1 MNEQALRDAYELF
14 SQGGYNG
21 SFEKFV
27 ELITNNPDALSDS
40 YTLFTENGYAGTL
53 DDFSGLMGVKKK
65 EETEINTDS
74 KSEIG
79 ISQPNTLSRNQR
91 LNVGAGP
98 EKDTAIE
105 RAFGKNEVTDF
116 FGDMYRAWKTGAGQ
130 GATVDDALK
139 VFASGS
145 NVSEENLQDYIDA
158 VENMDSFSPSEEMQ
172 DFSRIYEAEGKGI
185 KGFLKGIYKNPTA
198 AIQVA
203 LSSLRAMINP
213 GSVAAGAAGAGTGA
227 AIGSAGLA
235 LAPITSTVGAG
246 AGAIFGMTGALET
259 GLSFTEFLREELNKK
274 GLDFTDDNIRTI
286 LEDDEAMGNITR
298 RSLARGAT
306 ISSISALTGG
316 LAAGVGAN
324 VGKNVAMKL
333 GTTAG
338 RAAAGAAGIG
348 VQAIGGGTGEALG
361 RAAAGQ
367 EMDVAEIG
375 FEAIGEVA
383 SPSIIGTIAGM
394 AKVPKYEVNKE
405 KVTEETVIDI
415 INKSTSYLE
424 LDNTD
429 IKITDSPLIEQA
441 LKDKKK
447 QLLDEFTMENS
458 LTPEQLEKAS
468 PQDIQ
473 DLVSLQNLY
482 NKYKGEETLQGI
494 KNAANFKQ
502 QFDNK
507 IDAIQKQSTEE
518 VDVSKP
524 TADSEAVGEGDTE
537 QQSTTGEITSEPIT
551 DSKKQAEEIETQVED
566 DAFSIKVPS
575 QKEQIIELLQTEKTL
590 SNKQAADKLGILE
603 ANVRRIFGVG
613 TKDGVFERVT
623 TTNPETNVV
632 EEIPGV
638 YTLKTPDN
646 KNFGVIETADALTSL
661 PRLVKDGFKF
671 DFIYLDP
678 PYKADSGN
686 RNIAAF
692 PPMTDSQF
700 GQMVDSL
707 KDLTVN
713 DNAPILLQYTK
724 SQQAPNNLQR
734 LNYLKSLNKA
744 GFNLAGDISEIT
756 YIPTDQAG
764 KEAKFGGKTRR
775 ADIMIFT
782 KSGKLNINDLPVN
795 LSQEQGQYVVR
806 VPVASRG
813 KQIKK
818 KDPKTGKIKTTYEY
832 TGRTRKPPEL
842 LKILIKGLTEQGQA
856 VLDPTAGTGSTL
868 EAAVALGRDFYG
880 IEIMEETAVMARKNV
895 EKAAANKVE
904 TQVEEEVV
912 EEVAPATNKIGN
924 FDVVIE
930 DNKVVSV
937 TKKGKKATSSSQ
949 RNVAEK
955 IISTGAIDVDAGQN
969 SQNPGQTT
977 KPRSI
982 AINIERL
989 KKEIKDQVTDFENL
1003 ISGSGIESLFGTK
1016 FTSQS
1021 IKDYFGRSPS
1031 QMGPGF
1037 IQTWVATKENG
1048 GQNISDGF
1056 TDSNESFFDADAV
1069 ASFIETNFSKKQFK
1083 GRIEGDLKSELKLE
1097 REKFTEVTGLPSQP
1111 KIVGL
1116 VANAPTQEEVQQKAS
1131 EEAVK
1136 SSQEEAQ
1143 KIEDDKLKEARKE
1156 GQEDIKNILQEKAT
1170 RKRAQTNITQ
1180 GKLGTE
1186 LSTEVLQK
1194 IFSIDP
1200 KIIRSLIKSEDLPAK
1215 TLERYN
1221 ALAQLIGQKK
1231 AVLIDLPT
1239 AAQIKKEADS
1249 LFNILESGIDEQI
1262 EKVGEATTK
1271 EKADA
1276 KSLKDEIINMA
1287 VKINKSLDF
1296 PSRELAQKIKNL
1308 TYKDLDLLITTT
1320 EDGDVDVKK
1329 LEQLILIKKNI
1340 DAGFVPAAANDIIN
1354 LIETKKDSQSTA
1366 PKIINIAIRGL
1377 QSGLRKAIFDI
1388 GKALNIIQN
1397 GNFFEAVF
1405 KSNPKT
1411 VIDDLLGNANDT
1423 TIFEKLIRPL
1433 ASAFAGFDVDRNKVL
1448 KQTIGTAEKLIAFD
1462 GKKTIER
1469 SQNEIVYDKIKI
1481 MTYLLQLEH
1490 ESNPLQT
1497 DKDKSLTPAAIDFL
1511 KANIKYY
1518 IKSSPLEGNV
1528 SIKMFTDIINDYVV
1542 DGEVSL
1548 KKLKDSFSPNI
1559 NKAVDLYRKGF
1570 DNLAVKTNYVSTIL
1584 RRNKVNIFNNYVKHA
1599 VMYDTKNASDRL
1611 EADNLHSKKLQSFLK
1626 ASTKSGSTE
1635 ERTGGAKALYF
1646 DPSYALMKASDDIL
1660 LDFNM
1665 TNAIRQFRMKIDE
1678 LRKIEGLTPLQRQA
1692 LNAIEDSMEKALTST
1707 FDSIN
1712 SDPSATQSFLSFI
1725 RRVGY
1730 EATLVSMPRAAAE
1743 LSSNF
1748 LFAIS
1753 ANPDALMDGINNY
1766 KDVVMNVEVM
1776 LNFLNNINST
1786 EATKLANVDELTGKF
1801 TDDQGVTKY
1810 TNATGKAAPQ
1820 IKNLM
1825 SQILNFTVKPI
1836 REFTSQLSNKMLSYP
1851 DQMIGRPLYIGEFV
1865 RVFEQETGVK
1875 LTQDDIIKMS
1885 EGPGKSKYLTL
1896 EFAEAIKKAGIAAD
1910 KQAIMSTTSRNPI
1923 LAIEKFKRNPKAN
1936 AFKQIYIEANSFM
1949 ANFFAFEYTTA
1960 RTAVNALFNQGSISE
1975 KQALGLLL
1983 GVTLR
1988 MSFYT
1993 ILYQVLSDQ
2002 FDQMFRDKEDDDMD
2016 EAQEILDLAGRSMTG
2031 SILTLLTRQ
2040 TMGNVPFTA
2049 IAYGLERFN
2058 ENNLGVLRSGE
2069 EYDPYKHSIVYSQ
2082 LGKKDLENEDLLSN
2096 LGNVFAGPYKPFLNF
2111 ADRYFNEIQ
2120 RQSKSKKPQTKKQQ
2134 DDLTQRMALEIG
2146 GNAGLLPFYKDI
2158 RRIILRM
2165 QYEEREK
2172 TKTGSLTKTELRKRN
2187 PRLYKKLYGP
2197 GSADARLRALRRKLE
2212 SN

>member
-145 NVSEENLQDYIDA
+145 KVSEENLQDYIDA

-324 VGKNVAMKL
+324 IGKNVAMKL

-383 SPSIIGTIAGM
+383 SPSLIGTIRGM

-415 INKSTSYLE
+415 IDKSTSYLE

-482 NKYKGEETLQGI
+482 NKYKGEETLQGQ
-494 KNAANFKQ
+494 KNAATFKK

-524 TADSEAVGEGDTE
+524 SADSEAVGEGDTE
-537 QQSTTGEITSEPIT
+537 QQSTTGEIPSEPIT
-551 DSKKQAEEIETQVED
+551 DSKKQAEEVETEVED
-566 DAFSIKVPS
+566 DA
-575 QKEQIIELLQTEKTL
+575 
-590 SNKQAADKLGILE
+590 
-603 ANVRRIFGVG
+603 
-613 TKDGVFERVT
+613 
-623 TTNPETNVV
+623 
-632 EEIPGV
+632 
-638 YTLKTPDN
+638 
-646 KNFGVIETADALTSL
+646 
-661 PRLVKDGFKF
+661 
-671 DFIYLDP
+671 
-678 PYKADSGN
+678 
-686 RNIAAF
+686 
-692 PPMTDSQF
+692 
-700 GQMVDSL
+700 
-707 KDLTVN
+707 
-713 DNAPILLQYTK
+713 
-724 SQQAPNNLQR
+724 
-734 LNYLKSLNKA
+734 
-744 GFNLAGDISEIT
+744 SE
-756 YIPTDQAG
+756 
-764 KEAKFGGKTRR
+764 
-775 ADIMIFT
+775 
-782 KSGKLNINDLPVN
+782 V
-795 LSQEQGQYVVR
+795 
-806 VPVASRG
+806 
-813 KQIKK
+813 
-818 KDPKTGKIKTTYEY
+818 
-832 TGRTRKPPEL
+832 
-842 LKILIKGLTEQGQA
+842 
-856 VLDPTAGTGSTL
+856 
-868 EAAVALGRDFYG
+868 
-880 IEIMEETAVMARKNV
+880 
-895 EKAAANKVE
+895 
-904 TQVEEEVV
+904 VEEEVV

-930 DNKVVSV
+930 DNKVVSI

-955 IISTGAIDVDAGQN
+955 IISTGAINVDAGQD
-969 SQNPGQTT
+969 SPNPGQTT

-989 KKEIKDQVTDFENL
+989 KKEIKNQVTDFENM

-1021 IKDYFGRSPS
+1021 IKDYFGVSPS

-1037 IQTWVATKENG
+1037 IQTWVATKEKG

-1056 TDSNESFFDADAV
+1056 TDSSGLFFDADAV
-1069 ASFIETNFSKKQFK
+1069 ASFIETNFSKKEFK

-1143 KIEDDKLKEARKE
+1143 KIEDDKLKEAREE

-1200 KIIRSLIKSEDLPAK
+1200 KIIRSLIKSEDLPAE

-1249 LFNILESGIDEQI
+1249 LYNILVSGIDEQI
-1262 EKVGEATTK
+1262 EKVGEATT
-1271 EKADA
+1271 EEEVDADA
-1276 KSLKDEIINMA
+1276 LKEEIINMA

-1308 TYKDLDLLITTT
+1308 TSKDLDLLITTT
-1320 EDGDVDVKK
+1320 EDGDVDIKK

-1354 LIETKKDSQSTA
+1354 LVETKKDSQSTA

-1397 GNFFEAVF
+1397 GNFFDAVF

-1448 KQTIGTAEKLIAFD
+1448 KQIIGTAEKLIAFD
-1462 GKKTIER
+1462 GNKTIER
-1469 SQNEIVYDKIKI
+1469 SQNEVVYDKIKI
-1481 MTYLLQLEH
+1481 MTYLLQLQH
-1490 ESNPLQT
+1490 ESNPLQS
-1497 DKDKSLTPAAIDFL
+1497 DKTKTLTPAAIDFL
-1511 KANIKYY
+1511 NANIEYY
-1518 IKSSPLEGNV
+1518 ISKDPLEADV
-1528 SIKMFTDIINDYVV
+1528 SLKMYADILNDYVV
-1542 DGEVSL
+1542 DGEVDI

-1559 NKAVDLYRKGF
+1559 NKAVELYRKGF
-1570 DNLAVKTNYVSTIL
+1570 DDLAVKTNYVSTIL

-1599 VMYDTKNASDRL
+1599 VMYGTKKASDRL
-1611 EADNLHSKKLQSFLK
+1611 EADNIRAKKLESFLK
-1626 ASTKSGSTE
+1626 ASTKSGSIE
-1635 ERTGGAKALYF
+1635 ERTGGANAIYF

-1678 LRKIEGLTPLQRQA
+1678 LRKIEGLTSLQKQA
-1692 LNAIEDSMEKALTST
+1692 INAIEDSMEKALTST

-1712 SDPSATQSFLSFI
+1712 SDPSATQSFLSFM

-1776 LNFLNNINST
+1776 LNFLNNIEST

-1801 TDDQGVTKY
+1801 TDDQGVAKY
-1810 TNATGKAAPQ
+1810 TNSTGKAAPQ
-1820 IKNLM
+1820 IKNLI

-1836 REFTSQLSNKMLSYP
+1836 REFTAELSNKMLSYP

-1865 RVFEQETGVK
+1865 RVFQQETGVK

-1923 LAIEKFKRNPKAN
+1923 LAIEKFKRDPKAN

-1993 ILYQVLSDQ
+1993 ILYQVISDQ

>member
-1 MNEQALRDAYELF
+1 
-14 SQGGYNG
+14 
-21 SFEKFV
+21 
-27 ELITNNPDALSDS
+27 
-40 YTLFTENGYAGTL
+40 
-53 DDFSGLMGVKKK
+53 
-65 EETEINTDS
+65 
-74 KSEIG
+74 
-79 ISQPNTLSRNQR
+79 
-91 LNVGAGP
+91 
-98 EKDTAIE
+98 
-105 RAFGKNEVTDF
+105 
-116 FGDMYRAWKTGAGQ
+116 
-130 GATVDDALK
+130 
-139 VFASGS
+139 
-145 NVSEENLQDYIDA
+145 
-158 VENMDSFSPSEEMQ
+158 
-172 DFSRIYEAEGKGI
+172 
-185 KGFLKGIYKNPTA
+185 
-198 AIQVA
+198 
-203 LSSLRAMINP
+203 
-213 GSVAAGAAGAGTGA
+213 
-227 AIGSAGLA
+227 
-235 LAPITSTVGAG
+235 
-246 AGAIFGMTGALET
+246 
-259 GLSFTEFLREELNKK
+259 
-274 GLDFTDDNIRTI
+274 
-286 LEDDEAMGNITR
+286 
-298 RSLARGAT
+298 
-306 ISSISALTGG
+306 
-316 LAAGVGAN
+316 
-324 VGKNVAMKL
+324 
-333 GTTAG
+333 
-338 RAAAGAAGIG
+338 
-348 VQAIGGGTGEALG
+348 
-361 RAAAGQ
+361 
-367 EMDVAEIG
+367 MDVAEIG

-383 SPSIIGTIAGM
+383 SPSIIGTIRGM
-394 AKVPKYEVNKE
+394 AKVPKYEVNQE

-415 INKSTSYLE
+415 INKSTNYLE

-429 IKITDSPLIEQA
+429 IKITDSPLIKQA
-441 LKDKKK
+441 LNDKKK

-468 PQDIQ
+468 KQDIQ
-473 DLVSLQNLY
+473 DLVSLQNQYDNAKEDKTLAGQKKAA
-482 NKYKGEETLQGI
+482 KYKE
-494 KNAANFKQ
+494 
-502 QFDNK
+502 QFENK
-507 IDAIQKQSTEE
+507 LNAIQKQSTEK

-524 TADSEAVGEGDTE
+524 AADSKTVGKGDTE
-537 QQSTTGEITSEPIT
+537 QQSTTRKDPSEPVT
-551 DSKKQAEEIETQVED
+551 DSTKQTKEVTAQVED
-566 DAFSIKVPS
+566 DASEVVPQDQVEEDIDITYS
-575 QKEQIIELLQTEKTL
+575 KNEIDANGKNSLFNLQNSTAEPFLNKRNWGQAMVWRKKIED
-590 SNKQAADKLGILE
+590 AGD
-603 ANVRRIFGVG
+603 IFRELNSGN
-613 TKDGVFERVT
+613 TKDYIQEKIDSLKYFIERRKERGVVKNTDGDFVDSYQYLIENHSDAVDKIKSQYEALPVESDLNILARDLIYDVLNNNLVEAEKKLNKIQSVLDRDSSFVLAR
-623 TTNPETNVV
+623 NPETIV
-632 EEIPGV
+632 G
-638 YTLKTPDN
+638 
-646 KNFGVIETADALTSL
+646 
-661 PRLVKDGFKF
+661 RL
-671 DFIYLDP
+671 
-678 PYKADSGN
+678 A
-686 RNIAAF
+686 
-692 PPMTDSQF
+692 
-700 GQMVDSL
+700 
-707 KDLTVN
+707 
-713 DNAPILLQYTK
+713 
-724 SQQAPNNLQR
+724 
-734 LNYLKSLNKA
+734 
-744 GFNLAGDISEIT
+744 
-756 YIPTDQAG
+756 
-764 KEAKFGGKTRR
+764 
-775 ADIMIFT
+775 
-782 KSGKLNINDLPVN
+782 
-795 LSQEQGQYVVR
+795 
-806 VPVASRG
+806 
-813 KQIKK
+813 
-818 KDPKTGKIKTTYEY
+818 
-832 TGRTRKPPEL
+832 
-842 LKILIKGLTEQGQA
+842 
-856 VLDPTAGTGSTL
+856 DPTKQ
-868 EAAVALGRDFYG
+868 D
-880 IEIMEETAVMARKNV
+880 
-895 EKAAANKVE
+895 
-904 TQVEEEVV
+904 TQEEVV

-955 IISTGAIDVDAGQN
+955 IISTGAIDVDAGQD
-969 SQNPGQTT
+969 SPNPGQTT

-989 KKEIKDQVTDFENL
+989 KKEIKDQVTDFENM

-1021 IKDYFGRSPS
+1021 IKDYFGKSPS

-1037 IQTWVATKENG
+1037 IQTWVATKEKG

-1056 TDSNESFFDADAV
+1056 TDSTGLFFDADAV
-1069 ASFIETNFSKKQFK
+1069 AAFIETNFSKKQFK
-1083 GRIEGDLKSELKLE
+1083 SRIEGDLKSELKLE

-1136 SSQEEAQ
+1136 SAQEEAQ
-1143 KIEDDKLKEARKE
+1143 KIEDDKLKEARKK
-1156 GQEDIKNILQEKAT
+1156 GQEDIKNIQQEKET
-1170 RKRAQTNITQ
+1170 RRLALANIKK

-1186 LSTEVLQK
+1186 LSTEVLQN
-1194 IFSIDP
+1194 IFTIDP
-1200 KIIRSLIKSEDLPAK
+1200 KIIRSLIKSEDLPPQ

-1221 ALAQLIGQKK
+1221 ALAKLIGKRK

-1249 LFNILESGIDEQI
+1249 LYNILVDGVNEQI
-1262 EKVGEATTK
+1262 EKVSEATT
-1271 EKADA
+1271 EEEVDV
-1276 KSLKDEIINMA
+1276 KSLKDEIINMV

-1308 TYKDLDLLITTT
+1308 TSKDLDLLITTT
-1320 EDGDVDVKK
+1320 EDGSVDVKK

-1354 LIETKKDSQSTA
+1354 LVETKKDSQSTT
-1366 PKIINIAIRGL
+1366 PKILNIAIRGL

-1397 GNFFEAVF
+1397 GNFFDAVF

-1448 KQTIGTAEKLIAFD
+1448 KQIIGEAEKLIAFD
-1462 GKKTIER
+1462 GNKRIER

-1481 MTYLLQLEH
+1481 MTYLLQLQH
-1490 ESNPLQT
+1490 ESNPLQS
-1497 DKDKSLTPAAIDFL
+1497 DKTKTLTPAAIDFL
-1511 KANIKYY
+1511 NANIDYY
-1518 IKSSPLEGNV
+1518 IAKSPLESDV
-1528 SIKMFTDIINDYVV
+1528 SLKMYADILNDYVV
-1542 DGEVSL
+1542 DGEVNL

-1559 NKAVDLYRKGF
+1559 NKAVELYRKGF
-1570 DNLAVKTNYVSTIL
+1570 DDLAVKTNYVSTIL
-1584 RRNKVNIFNNYVKHA
+1584 RRNKVDIFNNYVKHA
-1599 VMYDTKNASDRL
+1599 VMYGTKKASDRL
-1611 EADNLHSKKLQSFLK
+1611 EADNIRTKKLESFLK
-1626 ASTKSGSTE
+1626 ASTKSGSIE
-1635 ERTGGAKALYF
+1635 ERTGGANAIYF

-1678 LRKIEGLTPLQRQA
+1678 LRKIEGLTPLQIQA
-1692 LNAIEDSMEKALTST
+1692 LDAIEDSMENALTST

-1712 SDPSATQSFLSFI
+1712 SDPSATQSFLSFM

-1776 LNFLNNINST
+1776 LNFLNNIEST
-1786 EATKLANVDELTGKF
+1786 ESTKLANVDELTGKF
-1801 TDDQGVTKY
+1801 TDDQGITKY
-1810 TNATGKAAPQ
+1810 TNSTGKAAPQ
-1820 IKNLM
+1820 IKNLI
-1825 SQILNFTVKPI
+1825 SQILNSTLKPI
-1836 REFTSQLSNKMLSYP
+1836 REFTSELSNKMLSYP

-1865 RVFEQETGVK
+1865 RVFQEETGIK

-1896 EFAEAIKKAGIAAD
+1896 EYAEAIKKAGIAAD

-1936 AFKQIYIEANSFM
+1936 MFKQIYIEANSFM

-1993 ILYQVLSDQ
+1993 ILYQVISDQ

-2111 ADRYFNEIQ
+2111 ADRYYDEIQ
-2120 RQSKSKKPQTKKQQ
+2120 RQSKSKKPKTKKQQ

-2197 GSADARLRALRRKLE
+2197 GSADARLRALRRKLK

>member
-1 MNEQALRDAYELF
+1 MNEQALKDAYELF
-14 SQGGYNG
+14 SQSGYNG

-27 ELITNNPDALSDS
+27 ELITSNPDALSDS

-65 EETEINTDS
+65 EETESNTDS

-227 AIGSAGLA
+227 AIGTAGLA

-324 VGKNVAMKL
+324 IGKNVAMKL

-394 AKVPKYEVNKE
+394 AKVPKYEVNEE
-405 KVTEETVIDI
+405 KVTEKTVIDI
-415 INKSTSYLE
+415 IDKSTSYLE

-441 LKDKKK
+441 LNDKKK
-447 QLLDEFTMENS
+447 QLLDQFTMENS
-458 LTPEQLEKAS
+458 LTPEQLENATEE
-468 PQDIQ
+468 DILE
-473 DLVSLQNLY
+473 LVSLQNLY
-482 NKYKGEETLQGI
+482 NKYKSVDTLQGQ
-494 KNAANFKQ
+494 KNAAKFKE

-518 VDVSKP
+518 VDVQKP
-524 TADSEAVGEGDTE
+524 PADSEAVGEGDTE
-537 QQSTTGEITSEPIT
+537 QQSTTGEIASEPIT
-551 DSKKQAEEIETQVED
+551 DSTEQAEEVTTEVED
-566 DAFSIKVPS
+566 DASEVVQETYTLPEDPRKAKKDFEIIDNRNQKAGLEIDEAGDGKYYVKNIKTGNIVAVRTKNEAQVTIANPENFDYGEG
-575 QKEQIIELLQTEKTL
+575 QP
-590 SNKQAADKLGILE
+590 ILE
-603 ANVRRIFGVG
+603 EFR
-613 TKDGVFERVT
+613 
-623 TTNPETNVV
+623 
-632 EEIPGV
+632 
-638 YTLKTPDN
+638 
-646 KNFGVIETADALTSL
+646 
-661 PRLVKDGFKF
+661 
-671 DFIYLDP
+671 
-678 PYKADSGN
+678 
-686 RNIAAF
+686 
-692 PPMTDSQF
+692 
-700 GQMVDSL
+700 
-707 KDLTVN
+707 
-713 DNAPILLQYTK
+713 
-724 SQQAPNNLQR
+724 
-734 LNYLKSLNKA
+734 
-744 GFNLAGDISEIT
+744 
-756 YIPTDQAG
+756 
-764 KEAKFGGKTRR
+764 
-775 ADIMIFT
+775 
-782 KSGKLNINDLPVN
+782 
-795 LSQEQGQYVVR
+795 
-806 VPVASRG
+806 
-813 KQIKK
+813 
-818 KDPKTGKIKTTYEY
+818 
-832 TGRTRKPPEL
+832 
-842 LKILIKGLTEQGQA
+842 
-856 VLDPTAGTGSTL
+856 
-868 EAAVALGRDFYG
+868 
-880 IEIMEETAVMARKNV
+880 
-895 EKAAANKVE
+895 

-912 EEVAPATNKIGN
+912 EDVLPATNKIGSY
-924 FDVVIE
+924 DVVIE
-930 DNKVVSV
+930 NNKVVSISR
-937 TKKGKKATSSSQ
+937 KGKKSPSSSQ
-949 RNVAEK
+949 REVAKK
-955 IISTGAIDVDAGQN
+955 IISTGAIDLDAGQDAP
-969 SQNPGQTT
+969 NPGQTT
-977 KPRSI
+977 RPRSI
-982 AINIERL
+982 AQNIINL
-989 KKEIKDQVTDFENL
+989 KNQIKDKVTDFENM

-1016 FTSQS
+1016 FTPQS
-1021 IKDYFGRSPS
+1021 IKDYFGVSLK

-1056 TDSNESFFDADAV
+1056 TDSTDMFFDGDAV
-1069 ASFIETNFSKKQFK
+1069 ASFIEKYFSKKEFK
-1083 GRIEGDLKSELKLE
+1083 SFIEGDLKSQLRLE
-1097 REKFTEVTGLPSQP
+1097 REKFTEVTGLPSEP

-1116 VANAPTQEEVQQKAS
+1116 VANAPTQEVIQQQAS
-1131 EEAVK
+1131 EEAVRVA
-1136 SSQEEAQ
+1136 QEEAE
-1143 KIEDDKLKEARKE
+1143 KDLLDAKKE
-1156 GQEDIKNILQEKAT
+1156 GKKEEREDINNIQQEKAN
-1170 RKRAQTNITQ
+1170 RKRALTNITQ

-1186 LSTEVLQK
+1186 LSTVILQK

-1200 KIIRSLIKSEDLPAK
+1200 KIIRSLIKNEDLPAE

-1221 ALAQLIGQKK
+1221 ALAKLIGQKK

-1308 TYKDLDLLITTT
+1308 TSKDLDLLITTT

-1377 QSGLRKAIFDI
+1377 QSGLRKAVFDI

-1397 GNFFEAVF
+1397 GNFFDAVF

-1481 MTYLLQLEH
+1481 MTYLLQLQH
-1490 ESNPLQT
+1490 ISNPLET
-1497 DKDKSLTPAAIDFL
+1497 DKTKTLTPAAIDFL
-1511 KANIKYY
+1511 NANIEYY
-1518 IKSSPLEGNV
+1518 IERSPLEADV
-1528 SIKMFTDIINDYVV
+1528 SIKMYNDIINDYVV
-1542 DGEVSL
+1542 DGEVDI

-1559 NKAVDLYRKGF
+1559 NKAVDLYRKAF
-1570 DNLAVKTNYVSTIL
+1570 DDLAVKTNYVSTIL

-1599 VMYDTKNASDRL
+1599 VMYGTKTASDRL
-1611 EADNLHSKKLQSFLK
+1611 EADNIRTKKLGSFLK
-1626 ASTKSGSTE
+1626 ASTKSESIE
-1635 ERTGGAKALYF
+1635 ERTGGANAIYF

-1678 LRKIEGLTPLQRQA
+1678 LRKIEGLTPLQKQA
-1692 LNAIEDSMEKALTST
+1692 LNAIESSMEKALTST

-1801 TDDQGVTKY
+1801 TDDQGITKY
-1810 TNATGKAAPQ
+1810 SNSTGKAAPQ

-1836 REFTSQLSNKMLSYP
+1836 REFTAELSNRMLSYP

-1865 RVFEQETGVK
+1865 KVFEQETGVK

-1923 LAIEKFKRNPKAN
+1923 LAIEKFKRDPKAN

-1993 ILYQVLSDQ
+1993 ILYQVISDQ

-2096 LGNVFAGPYKPFLNF
+2096 LGNVFAGPYKPLLNTV
-2111 ADRYFNEIQ
+2111 DRYFSEIQ

-2172 TKTGSLTKTELRKRN
+2172 TKTGSLSKTELRKRN
-2187 PRLYKKLYGP
+2187 PKVYKKLYGP

-2212 SN
+2212 SK

>member
-1 MNEQALRDAYELF
+1 MNEALETAYTFFTE
-14 SQGGYNG
+14 QGYNG
-21 SFEKFV
+21 SIEEFV
-27 ELITNNPDALSDS
+27 KLINTNTEALDLS
-40 YTLFTENGYAGTL
+40 YTLFTEEGYAGSF

-65 EETEINTDS
+65 EETESNTDS

-213 GSVAAGAAGAGTGA
+213 GSAAAGAAAAGTGA
-227 AIGSAGLA
+227 AIGTAGLA

-324 VGKNVAMKL
+324 IGKNVAMKL

-394 AKVPKYEVNKE
+394 AKVPKYEVNEE
-405 KVTEETVIDI
+405 KVTEKTVIDI

-482 NKYKGEETLQGI
+482 NKYKGEETLQGQ
-494 KNAANFKQ
+494 KNAATFKK

-524 TADSEAVGEGDTE
+524 SADSEAVGEGDTE

-551 DSKKQAEEIETQVED
+551 DSTEQAEEVETQVED
-566 DAFSIKVPS
+566 DAS
-575 QKEQIIELLQTEKTL
+575 E
-590 SNKQAADKLGILE
+590 
-603 ANVRRIFGVG
+603 
-613 TKDGVFERVT
+613 
-623 TTNPETNVV
+623 VV
-632 EEIPGV
+632 EEDIDITYSKNENDADFKNSLYNLQDTTAERFLDKSNWGKAMV
-638 YTLKTPDN
+638 WRKKIEDAGDIFRELN
-646 KNFGVIETADALTSL
+646 KGSSKNYIQE
-661 PRLVKDGFKF
+661 K
-671 DFIYLDP
+671 I
-678 PYKADSGN
+678 
-686 RNIAAF
+686 
-692 PPMTDSQF
+692 
-700 GQMVDSL
+700 DSL
-707 KDLTVN
+707 KSFIERVRERGYVRDAGPNSDFV
-713 DNAPILLQYTK
+713 DSYQYLIENHSDAVDKIK
-724 SQQAPNNLQR
+724 SQYEALPVESELNILARDLIYDVLNNNLVEAE
-734 LNYLKSLNKA
+734 KKLNKIQSVLDRDSSYA
-744 GFNLAGDISEIT
+744 LARK
-756 YIPTDQAG
+756 YV
-764 KEAKFGGKTRR
+764 
-775 ADIMIFT
+775 ADVE
-782 KSGKLNINDLPVN
+782 K
-795 LSQEQGQYVVR
+795 
-806 VPVASRG
+806 VA
-813 KQIKK
+813 
-818 KDPKTGKIKTTYEY
+818 P
-832 TGRTRKPPEL
+832 
-842 LKILIKGLTEQGQA
+842 TEQ
-856 VLDPTAGTGSTL
+856 V
-868 EAAVALGRDFYG
+868 
-880 IEIMEETAVMARKNV
+880 
-895 EKAAANKVE
+895 
-904 TQVEEEVV
+904 TQEEVV
-912 EEVAPATNKIGN
+912 EEVAPATNKIGSY
-924 FDVVIE
+924 DVVIE
-930 DNKVVSV
+930 NNKVVSISR
-937 TKKGKKATSSSQ
+937 KGKKSPSSSQ
-949 RNVAEK
+949 REVAEK

-982 AINIERL
+982 AENIERL
-989 KKEIKDQVTDFENL
+989 KKEIKDQVTDFENM

-1021 IKDYFGRSPS
+1021 IKDYFGVSPS

-1037 IQTWVATKENG
+1037 IQTWVATKEKG

-1056 TDSNESFFDADAV
+1056 TDSSGLFFDADAV
-1069 ASFIETNFSKKQFK
+1069 ASFIETNFSKKEFK
-1083 GRIEGDLKSELKLE
+1083 GRIEGDLKSQLKLE

-1116 VANAPTQEEVQQKAS
+1116 VANAPTQEVIQQQAS
-1131 EEAVK
+1131 EEAVRVA
-1136 SSQEEAQ
+1136 QEEAE
-1143 KIEDDKLKEARKE
+1143 KDLLDAKKE
-1156 GQEDIKNILQEKAT
+1156 GKKEEREDINNIQQEKAN
-1170 RKRAQTNITQ
+1170 RKRALTNITQ

-1186 LSTEVLQK
+1186 LSTVILQK

-1200 KIIRSLIKSEDLPAK
+1200 KIIRSLIKNEDLPAE

-1221 ALAQLIGQKK
+1221 ALAKLIGQKK

-1308 TYKDLDLLITTT
+1308 TSKDLDLLITTT

-1397 GNFFEAVF
+1397 GNFFDAVF

-1481 MTYLLQLEH
+1481 MTYLLQLQH
-1490 ESNPLQT
+1490 ESNPLET
-1497 DKDKSLTPAAIDFL
+1497 DKTKTLTPAAIDFL
-1511 KANIKYY
+1511 NANIEYY
-1518 IKSSPLEGNV
+1518 IERSPLEADV
-1528 SIKMFTDIINDYVV
+1528 SIKMYNDIINDYVV
-1542 DGEVSL
+1542 DGEVDI

-1559 NKAVDLYRKGF
+1559 NKAVDLYRKAF
-1570 DNLAVKTNYVSTIL
+1570 DDLAVKTNYVSTIL

-1599 VMYDTKNASDRL
+1599 VMYGTKTASDRL
-1611 EADNLHSKKLQSFLK
+1611 EADNIRTKKLGSFLK
-1626 ASTKSGSTE
+1626 ASTKSGSIE
-1635 ERTGGAKALYF
+1635 ERTGGANAIYF

-1678 LRKIEGLTPLQRQA
+1678 LRKIEGLTPLQIQA
-1692 LNAIEDSMEKALTST
+1692 LNAIESSMEKALTST

-1712 SDPSATQSFLSFI
+1712 SDPSATQSFLSFV

-1776 LNFLNNINST
+1776 LNFLNNIDST

-1801 TDDQGVTKY
+1801 TDDQGVAKY
-1810 TNATGKAAPQ
+1810 TNSTGKAAPQ
-1820 IKNLM
+1820 IKNLI

-1836 REFTSQLSNKMLSYP
+1836 REFTAELSNKMLSYP

-1865 RVFEQETGVK
+1865 RVFQQETGVK

-1923 LAIEKFKRNPKAN
+1923 LAIEKFKRDPKAN

-1975 KQALGLLL
+1975 KQATGLLL

-1993 ILYQVLSDQ
+1993 ILYQVISDQ

-2096 LGNVFAGPYKPFLNF
+2096 LGNVFAGPYKPLLNTV
-2111 ADRYFNEIQ
+2111 DRYFSEIQ

-2172 TKTGSLTKTELRKRN
+2172 TKTGSLSKTELRKRN
-2187 PRLYKKLYGP
+2187 PKIYKKLYGP
-2197 GSADARLRALRRKLE
+2197 GSADARLRALRKKLQ
-2212 SN
+2212 SK

>member
-1 MNEQALRDAYELF
+1 MNEQALKDAYELF
-14 SQGGYNG
+14 SQSGYNG

-27 ELITNNPDALSDS
+27 ELITSNPDALSDS

-203 LSSLRAMINP
+203 LSSLRAMMNP

-259 GLSFTEFLREELNKK
+259 GLSFTEFLREELNEK
-274 GLDFTDDNIRTI
+274 GLDFTDENIRTI

-324 VGKNVAMKL
+324 IGKNVAMKL

-405 KVTEETVIDI
+405 KVTEKTVIDI
-415 INKSTSYLE
+415 IDKSTSYLE

-441 LKDKKK
+441 LNDKKK

-468 PQDIQ
+468 QEDIQ
-473 DLVSLQNLY
+473 ELVSLQNLY

-524 TADSEAVGEGDTE
+524 PADSETVGKGDTE
-537 QQSTTGEITSEPIT
+537 QQSTTRKDPSEPVT
-551 DSKKQAEEIETQVED
+551 DSTKQTKEVTAQVKD
-566 DAFSIKVPS
+566 DASTLIVIDSKDKKLEKAGYQVSKDEKSEFLQDIKDRGREESRFSYEIKEINEVPS
-575 QKEQIIELLQTEKTL
+575 LDSVAVDNLGQVNIDGERKTT
-590 SNKQAADKLGILE
+590 ADI
-603 ANVRRIFGVG
+603 
-613 TKDGVFERVT
+613 TVT
-623 TTNPETNVV
+623 YTNPDGTTESFDSTVALEPFV
-632 EEIPGV
+632 E
-638 YTLKTPDN
+638 
-646 KNFGVIETADALTSL
+646 
-661 PRLVKDGFKF
+661 
-671 DFIYLDP
+671 
-678 PYKADSGN
+678 
-686 RNIAAF
+686 
-692 PPMTDSQF
+692 
-700 GQMVDSL
+700 
-707 KDLTVN
+707 
-713 DNAPILLQYTK
+713 
-724 SQQAPNNLQR
+724 
-734 LNYLKSLNKA
+734 
-744 GFNLAGDISEIT
+744 
-756 YIPTDQAG
+756 
-764 KEAKFGGKTRR
+764 
-775 ADIMIFT
+775 
-782 KSGKLNINDLPVN
+782 
-795 LSQEQGQYVVR
+795 
-806 VPVASRG
+806 
-813 KQIKK
+813 
-818 KDPKTGKIKTTYEY
+818 
-832 TGRTRKPPEL
+832 
-842 LKILIKGLTEQGQA
+842 TEQ
-856 VLDPTAGTGSTL
+856 V
-868 EAAVALGRDFYG
+868 
-880 IEIMEETAVMARKNV
+880 
-895 EKAAANKVE
+895 
-904 TQVEEEVV
+904 TQEEVV

-1116 VANAPTQEEVQQKAS
+1116 VANAPTQEVIQQQAS
-1131 EEAVK
+1131 EEAVIAA
-1136 SSQEEAQ
+1136 QEEAE
-1143 KIEDDKLKEARKE
+1143 KDLLDAKKE
-1156 GQEDIKNILQEKAT
+1156 GKKEEREDINNIQQEKAN
-1170 RKRAQTNITQ
+1170 RKRAQSNITQ

-1186 LSTEVLQK
+1186 LSTVILQK

-1200 KIIRSLIKSEDLPAK
+1200 KIIRSLIKNEDLPAE

-1221 ALAQLIGQKK
+1221 ALAKLIGQKK

-1481 MTYLLQLEH
+1481 MTYLLQLQH
-1490 ESNPLQT
+1490 ESNPLET
-1497 DKDKSLTPAAIDFL
+1497 DKTKTLTPAAIDFL
-1511 KANIKYY
+1511 KANIEYY
-1518 IKSSPLEGNV
+1518 IERSPLEADV
-1528 SIKMFTDIINDYVV
+1528 SIKMYNDIINDYVV
-1542 DGEVSL
+1542 DGEVDI

-1559 NKAVDLYRKGF
+1559 NKAVELYRKAF
-1570 DNLAVKTNYVSTIL
+1570 DDLAVKTNYVSTIL

-1599 VMYDTKNASDRL
+1599 VMYGTKTASDRL
-1611 EADNLHSKKLQSFLK
+1611 EADNIRTKKLGSFLK
-1626 ASTKSGSTE
+1626 ASTKSGSIE
-1635 ERTGGAKALYF
+1635 ERTGGANAIYF

-1776 LNFLNNINST
+1776 LNFLNNIEST

-1801 TDDQGVTKY
+1801 TDDQGVAKY

-1825 SQILNFTVKPI
+1825 SQILNLTVKPI
-1836 REFTSQLSNKMLSYP
+1836 REFTAELSNKMLSYP

-1865 RVFEQETGVK
+1865 RVFQQETGIK

-1896 EFAEAIKKAGIAAD
+1896 EYAEAIKKAGIAAD

-1923 LAIEKFKRNPKAN
+1923 LAIEKFKRDPKAN
-1936 AFKQIYIEANSFM
+1936 MFKQIYIEANSFM

-2082 LGKKDLENEDLLSN
+2082 LGKKDIETEDLLSN
-2096 LGNVFAGPYKPFLNF
+2096 LGNVFAGPYKPLLNT
-2111 ADRYFNEIQ
+2111 ADRYFSEIQ

-2134 DDLTQRMALEIG
+2134 EDLTQRMALEIG

-2172 TKTGSLTKTELRKRN
+2172 TKTGSLSKTELRKRN
-2187 PRLYKKLYGP
+2187 PKIYKKLYGP
-2197 GSADARLRALRRKLE
+2197 GSADARLRALRRKLQ
-2212 SN
+2212 SK

>member
-145 NVSEENLQDYIDA
+145 KVSEENLQDYIDA

-324 VGKNVAMKL
+324 IGKNVAMKL

-383 SPSIIGTIAGM
+383 SPSLIGTIRGM

-415 INKSTSYLE
+415 IDKSTSYLE

-482 NKYKGEETLQGI
+482 NKYKGEETLQGQ
-494 KNAANFKQ
+494 KNAATFKK

-524 TADSEAVGEGDTE
+524 SADSEAVGEGDTE

-551 DSKKQAEEIETQVED
+551 DSKKQAEEVETQVED
-566 DAFSIKVPS
+566 DA
-575 QKEQIIELLQTEKTL
+575 
-590 SNKQAADKLGILE
+590 
-603 ANVRRIFGVG
+603 
-613 TKDGVFERVT
+613 
-623 TTNPETNVV
+623 
-632 EEIPGV
+632 
-638 YTLKTPDN
+638 
-646 KNFGVIETADALTSL
+646 
-661 PRLVKDGFKF
+661 
-671 DFIYLDP
+671 
-678 PYKADSGN
+678 
-686 RNIAAF
+686 
-692 PPMTDSQF
+692 
-700 GQMVDSL
+700 
-707 KDLTVN
+707 
-713 DNAPILLQYTK
+713 
-724 SQQAPNNLQR
+724 
-734 LNYLKSLNKA
+734 
-744 GFNLAGDISEIT
+744 SE
-756 YIPTDQAG
+756 
-764 KEAKFGGKTRR
+764 
-775 ADIMIFT
+775 
-782 KSGKLNINDLPVN
+782 V
-795 LSQEQGQYVVR
+795 
-806 VPVASRG
+806 
-813 KQIKK
+813 
-818 KDPKTGKIKTTYEY
+818 
-832 TGRTRKPPEL
+832 
-842 LKILIKGLTEQGQA
+842 
-856 VLDPTAGTGSTL
+856 
-868 EAAVALGRDFYG
+868 
-880 IEIMEETAVMARKNV
+880 
-895 EKAAANKVE
+895 
-904 TQVEEEVV
+904 VEEEVV

-930 DNKVVSV
+930 DNKVVSI

-955 IISTGAIDVDAGQN
+955 IISTGAINVDAGQD
-969 SQNPGQTT
+969 SPNPGQTT

-989 KKEIKDQVTDFENL
+989 KKEIKNQVTDFENM

-1021 IKDYFGRSPS
+1021 IKDYFGVSPS

-1037 IQTWVATKENG
+1037 IQTWVATKEKG

-1056 TDSNESFFDADAV
+1056 TDSSGLFFDADAV
-1069 ASFIETNFSKKQFK
+1069 ASFIETNFSKKEFK

-1143 KIEDDKLKEARKE
+1143 KIEDDKLKEAREE

-1200 KIIRSLIKSEDLPAK
+1200 KIIRSLIKSEDLPAE

-1249 LFNILESGIDEQI
+1249 LYNILVSGIDEQI
-1262 EKVGEATTK
+1262 EKVGEATT
-1271 EKADA
+1271 EEEVDADA
-1276 KSLKDEIINMA
+1276 LKEEIINMA

-1308 TYKDLDLLITTT
+1308 TSKDLDLLITTT
-1320 EDGDVDVKK
+1320 EDGDVDIKK

-1354 LIETKKDSQSTA
+1354 LVETKKDSQSTA

-1397 GNFFEAVF
+1397 GNFFDAVF

-1448 KQTIGTAEKLIAFD
+1448 KQIIGTAEKLIAFD
-1462 GKKTIER
+1462 GNKTIER
-1469 SQNEIVYDKIKI
+1469 SQNEVVYDKIKI
-1481 MTYLLQLEH
+1481 MTYLLQLQH
-1490 ESNPLQT
+1490 ESNPLQS
-1497 DKDKSLTPAAIDFL
+1497 DKTKTLTPAAIDFL
-1511 KANIKYY
+1511 NANIEYY
-1518 IKSSPLEGNV
+1518 ISKDPLEADV
-1528 SIKMFTDIINDYVV
+1528 SLKMYADILNDYVV
-1542 DGEVSL
+1542 DGEVDI

-1559 NKAVDLYRKGF
+1559 NKAVELYRKGF
-1570 DNLAVKTNYVSTIL
+1570 DDLAVKTNYVSTIL

-1599 VMYDTKNASDRL
+1599 VMYGTKKASDRL
-1611 EADNLHSKKLQSFLK
+1611 EADNIRAKKLESFLK
-1626 ASTKSGSTE
+1626 ASTKSGSIE
-1635 ERTGGAKALYF
+1635 ERTGGANAIYF

-1678 LRKIEGLTPLQRQA
+1678 LRKIEGLTSLQKQA
-1692 LNAIEDSMEKALTST
+1692 INAIEDSMEKALTST

-1712 SDPSATQSFLSFI
+1712 SDPSATQSFLSFM

-1776 LNFLNNINST
+1776 LNFLNNIEST

-1801 TDDQGVTKY
+1801 TDDQGVAKY
-1810 TNATGKAAPQ
+1810 TNSTGKAAPQ
-1820 IKNLM
+1820 IKNLI

-1836 REFTSQLSNKMLSYP
+1836 REFTAELSNKMLSYP

-1865 RVFEQETGVK
+1865 RVFQQETGVK

-1923 LAIEKFKRNPKAN
+1923 LAIEKFKRDPKAN

-1993 ILYQVLSDQ
+1993 ILYQVISDQ

>member
-145 NVSEENLQDYIDA
+145 KVSEENLQDYIDA

-324 VGKNVAMKL
+324 IGKNVAMKL

-383 SPSIIGTIAGM
+383 SPSLIGTIRGM

-415 INKSTSYLE
+415 IDKSTSYLE

-482 NKYKGEETLQGI
+482 NKYKGEETLQGQ
-494 KNAANFKQ
+494 KNAATFKK

-524 TADSEAVGEGDTE
+524 SADSEAVGEGDTE

-551 DSKKQAEEIETQVED
+551 DSKKQAEEVETQVED
-566 DAFSIKVPS
+566 DA
-575 QKEQIIELLQTEKTL
+575 
-590 SNKQAADKLGILE
+590 
-603 ANVRRIFGVG
+603 
-613 TKDGVFERVT
+613 
-623 TTNPETNVV
+623 
-632 EEIPGV
+632 
-638 YTLKTPDN
+638 
-646 KNFGVIETADALTSL
+646 
-661 PRLVKDGFKF
+661 
-671 DFIYLDP
+671 
-678 PYKADSGN
+678 
-686 RNIAAF
+686 
-692 PPMTDSQF
+692 
-700 GQMVDSL
+700 
-707 KDLTVN
+707 
-713 DNAPILLQYTK
+713 
-724 SQQAPNNLQR
+724 
-734 LNYLKSLNKA
+734 
-744 GFNLAGDISEIT
+744 SE
-756 YIPTDQAG
+756 
-764 KEAKFGGKTRR
+764 
-775 ADIMIFT
+775 
-782 KSGKLNINDLPVN
+782 V
-795 LSQEQGQYVVR
+795 
-806 VPVASRG
+806 
-813 KQIKK
+813 
-818 KDPKTGKIKTTYEY
+818 
-832 TGRTRKPPEL
+832 
-842 LKILIKGLTEQGQA
+842 
-856 VLDPTAGTGSTL
+856 
-868 EAAVALGRDFYG
+868 
-880 IEIMEETAVMARKNV
+880 
-895 EKAAANKVE
+895 
-904 TQVEEEVV
+904 VEEEVV

-930 DNKVVSV
+930 DNKVVSI

-955 IISTGAIDVDAGQN
+955 IISTGAINVDAGQD
-969 SQNPGQTT
+969 SPNPGQTT

-989 KKEIKDQVTDFENL
+989 KKEIKNQVTDFENM

-1021 IKDYFGRSPS
+1021 IKDYFGVSPS

-1037 IQTWVATKENG
+1037 IQTWVATKEKG

-1056 TDSNESFFDADAV
+1056 TDSSGLFFDADAV
-1069 ASFIETNFSKKQFK
+1069 ASFIETNFSKKEFK

-1143 KIEDDKLKEARKE
+1143 KIEDDKLKEAREE

-1200 KIIRSLIKSEDLPAK
+1200 KIIRSLIKSEDLPAE

-1249 LFNILESGIDEQI
+1249 LYNILVSGIDEQI
-1262 EKVGEATTK
+1262 EKVGEATT
-1271 EKADA
+1271 EEEVDADA
-1276 KSLKDEIINMA
+1276 LKEEIINMA

-1308 TYKDLDLLITTT
+1308 TSKDLDLLITTT
-1320 EDGDVDVKK
+1320 EDGDVDIKK

-1354 LIETKKDSQSTA
+1354 LVETKKDSQSTA

-1397 GNFFEAVF
+1397 GNFFDAVF

-1448 KQTIGTAEKLIAFD
+1448 KQIIGTAEKLIAFD
-1462 GKKTIER
+1462 GNKTIER
-1469 SQNEIVYDKIKI
+1469 SQNEVVYDKIKI
-1481 MTYLLQLEH
+1481 MTYLLQLQH
-1490 ESNPLQT
+1490 ESNPLQS
-1497 DKDKSLTPAAIDFL
+1497 DKTKTLTPAAIDFL
-1511 KANIKYY
+1511 NANIEYY
-1518 IKSSPLEGNV
+1518 ISKDPLEADV
-1528 SIKMFTDIINDYVV
+1528 SLKMYADILNDYVV
-1542 DGEVSL
+1542 DGEVDI

-1559 NKAVDLYRKGF
+1559 NKAVELYRKGF
-1570 DNLAVKTNYVSTIL
+1570 DDLAVKTNYVSTIL

-1599 VMYDTKNASDRL
+1599 VMYGTKKASDRL
-1611 EADNLHSKKLQSFLK
+1611 EADNIRAKKLESFLK
-1626 ASTKSGSTE
+1626 ASTKSGSIE
-1635 ERTGGAKALYF
+1635 ERTGGANAIYF

-1678 LRKIEGLTPLQRQA
+1678 LRKIEGLTSLQKQA
-1692 LNAIEDSMEKALTST
+1692 INAIEDSMEKALTST

-1712 SDPSATQSFLSFI
+1712 SDPSATQSFLSFM

-1776 LNFLNNINST
+1776 LNFLNNIEST

-1801 TDDQGVTKY
+1801 TDDQGVAKY
-1810 TNATGKAAPQ
+1810 TNSTGKAAPQ
-1820 IKNLM
+1820 IKNLI

-1836 REFTSQLSNKMLSYP
+1836 REFTAELSNKMLSYP

-1865 RVFEQETGVK
+1865 RVFQQETGVK

-1923 LAIEKFKRNPKAN
+1923 LAIEKFKRDPKAN

-1993 ILYQVLSDQ
+1993 ILYQVISDQ

-2096 LGNVFAGPYKPFLNF
+2096 LGNVFAGPYKPLLNTV
-2111 ADRYFNEIQ
+2111 DRYFSEIQ